1 MATVERFE
9 ELKVWQA
16 ARDVVNAVYK
26 ASSSGAFARDYAL
39 PRGIYDSGVIP
50 RGERDQI
57 RRAAISIPSNIVH
70 PVKYMGWTISRGRGF
85 SRHSNK
91 EFIQFLF
98 IFYPVKYMRWILLH
112 GAGGSAAEVQSQ
124 LYTALDQGYISQREF
139 DKIYGQTEVVARQIS
154 RFITY
159 LKGAG

>member
-1 MATVERFE
+1 MTTVERFE

-26 ASSSGAFARDYAL
+26 ASSNAAFVRDYAL
-39 PRGIYDSGVIP
+39 
-50 RGERDQI
+50 RDQI
-57 RRAAISIPSNIVH
+57 RRAAISIPSNIAE
-70 PVKYMGWTISRGRGF
+70 GF

-98 IFYPVKYMRWILLH
+98 ISK
-112 GAGGSAAEVQSQ
+112 GSAAEVQSQ
-124 LYTALDQGYISQREF
+124 LYTALDQGYIPQGDF
-139 DKIYGQTEVVARQIS
+139 DTIYGQIEVVAKQIS

>member
-9 ELKVWQA
+9 ELEVWQA

-26 ASSSGAFARDYAL
+26 ASSDGAFARDYAL
-39 PRGIYDSGVIP
+39 
-50 RGERDQI
+50 RDQV
-57 RRAAISIPSNIVH
+57 RRAAISIPSNIAE
-70 PVKYMGWTISRGRGF
+70 GF

-98 IFYPVKYMRWILLH
+98 ISK
-112 GAGGSAAEVQSQ
+112 GSAAEIQSQ
-124 LYTALDQGYISQREF
+124 LHTALDQGYIPQGEF
-139 DKIYGQTEVVARQIS
+139 DKIYRQIEVVARQIS

>member
-1 MATVERFE
+1 
-9 ELKVWQA
+9 VWQE
-16 ARDVVNAVYK
+16 ARDVANAVYK
-26 ASSSGAFARDYAL
+26 ACSNGAFARDYAL

-57 RRAAISIPSNIVH
+57 RRAAISIPSNIAE
-70 PVKYMGWTISRGRGF
+70 GF

-98 IFYPVKYMRWILLH
+98 ISK
-112 GAGGSAAEVQSQ
+112 GSAAEVQSQ
-124 LYTALDQGYISQREF
+124 LYTALDQDYISQGEF
-139 DKIYGQTEVVARQIS
+139 DKIYGQTEVAARQIS

-159 LKGAG
+159 LKESG

>member
-26 ASSSGAFARDYAL
+26 ASSNGAFARDYAL

-57 RRAAISIPSNIVH
+57 RRAPWNKSQVAIPW
-70 PVKYMGWTISRGRGF
+70 GGRRF
-85 SRHSNK
+85 
-91 EFIQFLF
+91 Q
-98 IFYPVKYMRWILLH
+98 YP
-112 GAGGSAAEVQSQ
+112 A
-124 LYTALDQGYISQREF
+124 T
-139 DKIYGQTEVVARQIS
+139 
-154 RFITY
+154 
-159 LKGAG
+159 